1 MSSSHIG
8 PSRGCSMFIGDF
20 QTVCSSIIP
29 LGEGNINGSQSSLD
43 CNIIMVI
50 TVNSFSIDL
59 PCGLGLRSSLDGHSV
74 VDSVASTDNHV

>member
-20 QTVCSSIIP
+20 QTAYSGIIP

-50 TVNSFSIDL
+50 TVNSLSIDL
-59 PCGLGLRSSLDGHSV
+59 PCDPGLRSSLDGYSV
-74 VDSVASTDNHV
+74 VDSVASTDNCV